1 MLLRVSGG
9 GGGIRTRETIHHR
22 LHALQACAFDRSA
35 TPPLGRVTLTKP
47 TEPRNKPPAVQ
58 SIPSELFPFGG
69 GKALSSAERS
79 SSVSTTL
86 SAPRLSRTCSRRAA
100 FGITIMPSWRN

>member
-1 MLLRVSGG
+1 MNDGEWISGG

-35 TPPLGRVTLTKP
+35 TPPPGRVTLPKP
-47 TEPRNKPPAVQ
+47 AQRRNKPRAGQ
-58 SIPSELFPFGG
+58 SIPSELLPFGG
-69 GKALSSAERS
+69 GKARSSAARS

-86 SAPRLSRTCSRRAA
+86 SAPRLSRTCSRCAA
-100 FGITIMPSWRN
+100 F